1 MELFSLALSIIS
13 LAAVGGLF
21 YYFRKEIKKIN
32 EEILRQK
39 TVFNKFILEDVM
51 FAEDVGSKKLFKE
64 NVINLARKIFI
75 FLKRRY
81 GLKSTN
87 YAELIEELK
96 KLEIKQEFKNQL
108 IEFFDSIILL
118 EYSKN
123 ALSES
128 EKKELKKKAV
138 NLIKKM
144 GHIPALPE

>member
-21 YYFRKEIKKIN
+21 YYFRKEIKKMN

>member
-1 MELFSLALSIIS
+1 M
-13 LAAVGGLF
+13 
-21 YYFRKEIKKIN
+21 
-32 EEILRQK
+32 
-39 TVFNKFILEDVM
+39 
-51 FAEDVGSKKLFKE
+51 
-64 NVINLARKIFI
+64 
-75 FLKRRY
+75 
-81 GLKSTN
+81 
-87 YAELIEELK
+87 IEELK
-96 KLEIKQEFKNQL
+96 RLEIKHEFKKQL

>member
-21 YYFRKEIKKIN
+21 YYFRKEIKKMN

-96 KLEIKQEFKNQL
+96 RLEIKHEFKKQL

>member
-21 YYFRKEIKKIN
+21 YYFRKEIKKMN

-96 KLEIKQEFKNQL
+96 KLEIKQEVRKQL

-123 ALSES
+123 TLSES